1 MTVKPIP
8 EGQHSI
14 TPYLGIEGASEA
26 IEFYKKAFGAIEMF
40 RLTAPDGKVGHA
52 ELKIGD
58 STIMLA
64 EPCDQ
69 GALRSSQ
76 SQTAGAAVGLHLYVN
91 DVDAQF
97 AQAIKAGGKE
107 ISAVQDQFY
116 GDRTGTLKDPFGNV
130 WFLATHK
137 EDLSPEEIKL
147 RAAKMFGAE
156 NG

>member
-14 TPYLGIEGASEA
+14 TPYLGIEGASE
-26 IEFYKKAFGAIEMF
+26 MF
-40 RLTAPDGKVGHA
+40 RLPTPDGKVGHA

-58 STIMLA
+58 SSIMLA
-64 EPCDQ
+64 DPCDQ

-76 SQTAGAAVGLHLYVN
+76 SQTGGASVALHLYVN

-107 ISAVQDQFY
+107 INAVQDQFY

-137 EDLSPEEIKL
+137 EDLTVEEINQ
-147 RAAKMFGAE
+147 RAAKLFGGAK
-156 NG
+156 G